1 MAWWKVEGGE
11 NPVMVDDFVQEGM
24 LYDKAQVSV
33 WQGSKCREMLLLR
46 IGFPRVAKLF
56 GTSSIS

>member
-1 MAWWKVEGGE
+1 
-11 NPVMVDDFVQEGM
+11 MVDDFVQEGM
-24 LYDKAQVSV
+24 LYDKAQVAV
-33 WQGSKCREMLLLR
+33 WGSKCREMLLLR